1 MGKHWRKRPQGYL
14 NLATFMLR
22 KLYNSFA
29 PNDLETA
36 EAMEKIK
43 PNAVVKAEITQPRNL
58 AFHRKFFALID
69 VAFEAWDCPV
79 TEYKG
84 QAIAK
89 NRDRF
94 RKDLTILAGFGYPVC
109 NVKGDVRY
117 EATSISFARMDEIEF
132 EALYSRVV
140 DVILTRVLT
149 HYTRADLDNVVN
161 QILGFV

>member
-1 MGKHWRKRPQGYL
+1 M
-14 NLATFMLR
+14 ATFMLR

-29 PNDLETA
+29 PDDLETA

-43 PNAVVKAEITQPRNL
+43 PNSVVKAEITQPRNL

-79 TEYKG
+79 TEYKA
-84 QAIAK
+84 QLITK

-94 RKDLTILAGFGYPVC
+94 RKDLIILAGFGYPVV
-109 NVKGDVRY
+109 NLKGEVRY
-117 EATSISFARMDEIEF
+117 EAQSMSFSKMDNGAF
-132 EALYSRVV
+132 ETLYSRVV

-161 QILGFV
+161 QILGFVWI

>member
-1 MGKHWRKRPQGYL
+1 M
-14 NLATFMLR
+14 ATFMFR

-29 PNDLETA
+29 PDDLETA

-69 VAFEAWDCPV
+69 VAFEAWECPEL
-79 TEYKG
+79 EYKG
-84 QAIAK
+84 QPITK

-94 RKDLTILAGFGYPVC
+94 RKDLIILAGFGYPVI
-109 NVKGDVRY
+109 NIKGEVRY
-117 EATSISFARMDEIEF
+117 EAQSMSFSKMDNAAF
-132 EALYSRVV
+132 ETLYSRVV

>member
-1 MGKHWRKRPQGYL
+1 M
-14 NLATFMLR
+14 ATLILR

-29 PNDLETA
+29 PDDLETA

-43 PNAVVKAEITQPRNL
+43 PNAVVKAEVTQPRNL
-58 AFHRKFFALID
+58 GFHRKFFALLD
-69 VAFEAWDCPV
+69 VAFEAWECPV

-84 QAIAK
+84 QLITK
-89 NRDRF
+89 NRDSF
-94 RKDLTILAGFGYPVC
+94 RKDLIILAGFGYPVV
-109 NVKGDVRY
+109 NLKGEVRY
-117 EATSISFARMDEIEF
+117 EAQSMSFSKMDNGAF
-132 EALYSRVV
+132 ETLYSRVV